1 MLFPIVQGSVDHK
14 LRRRSI
20 EELIP
25 FSKCGIALGG
35 LAVGRGENAM
45 RDTIQFSTELLP
57 KNQPRYL
64 MGVGKPSDL
73 IHAIRNGIDMFD
85 CVMPTRNGRNGNIFT
100 ENGVLSIKNQNLKM
114 IFHQLMKLV
123 IILGGKRFLNHM

>member
-1 MLFPIVQGSVDHK
+1 
-14 LRRRSI
+14 
-20 EELIP
+20 
-25 FSKCGIALGG
+25 
-35 LAVGRGENAM
+35 M

-100 ENGVLSIKNQNLKM
+100 ENGVLSIKNQNLKND
-114 IFHQLMKLV
+114 FST
-123 IILGGKRFLNHM
+123 N